1 MDKKQIN
8 INASKAVL
16 LNDEDNIVIA
26 INNMEAYQYLEDFDI
41 TLDSPILSGQKIAR
55 LDIAKDSPIYK
66 YGTIIGFADT
76 DLLKGQVL
84 TNSNVV
90 FKEFGRE
97 HEYCSKYAVSYT
109 HLRAHETN

>member
-16 LNDEDNIVIA
+16 LNDVDNIVIA
-26 INNMEAYQYLEDFDI
+26 INNIEAHQRLDDFDI

-55 LDIAKDSPIYK
+55 LNITKDSPIYK

-76 DLLKGQVL
+76 TLLKGQVL
-84 TNSNVV
+84 TN
-90 FKEFGRE
+90 
-97 HEYCSKYAVSYT
+97 
-109 HLRAHETN
+109 

>member
-16 LNDEDNIVIA
+16 LNDMDNIVIA
-26 INNMEAYQYLEDFDI
+26 INNMEAYQHLDDFDI
-41 TLDSPILSGQKIAR
+41 TIDSPILSGQKIAR
-55 LDIAKDSPIYK
+55 LNIAKDSPIYK

-90 FKEFGRE
+90 FKEFGRD
-97 HEYCSKYAVSYT
+97 HESVSYT
-109 HLRAHETN
+109 HLTLPTMDHG

>member
-16 LNDEDNIVIA
+16 LNDVDNIVIA
-26 INNMEAYQYLEDFDI
+26 INNMEAYQNLEDFDI

-66 YGTIIGFADT
+66 YGTIIGFAC
-76 DLLKGQVL
+76 LL
-84 TNSNVV
+84 
-90 FKEFGRE
+90 
-97 HEYCSKYAVSYT
+97 YT
-109 HLRAHETN
+109 SPSPRDGW